1 MEYFAMKSIDD
12 LRKEL
17 ETLCIL
23 RGDFTLASGKKSNYY
38 YNGKAAML
46 SGKIKVNLARALLHL
61 AKGIH
66 FDVAGGPAVGAV
78 PLVEH
83 MSIVSALE
91 ENNAFDTFYVRSE
104 TKKHGTA
111 SSLYQAKDFNGNDI
125 LIKNTRALIIED
137 TLTTGGSIQVALKAV
152 EEIGAQVVGVLIV
165 ADRQDPDADWIRNQ
179 YDYRALFNVSNSGH
193 LINPNAN

>member
-1 MEYFAMKSIDD
+1 MKSIEE
-12 LRKEL
+12 LREDL

-46 SGKIKVNLARALLHL
+46 SGKVKIHLARALLKL
-61 AKGIH
+61 AEGIN
-66 FDVAGGPAVGAV
+66 FDVVGGPAVGAV

-91 ENNAFDTFYVRSE
+91 KDHTFDTFYVRSE
-104 TKKHGTA
+104 TKQHGTA
-111 SSLYQAKDFNGNDI
+111 SSLYQAKKFNGNDT
-125 LIKNTRALIIED
+125 LIKNTKALIVED

-152 EEIGAQVVGVLIV
+152 EEIGAEVAGVLIV
-165 ADRQDPDADWIRNQ
+165 ADRQDSDADWIRNQ

-193 LINPNAN
+193 LINPSAN

>member
-1 MEYFAMKSIDD
+1 MKSIEE
-12 LRKEL
+12 LREDL

-46 SGKIKVNLARALLHL
+46 SGKVKIHLARALLNL
-61 AKGIH
+61 AEGID
-66 FDVAGGPAVGAV
+66 FDVVGGPAVGAV

-91 ENNAFDTFYVRSE
+91 KDHTFDTFYVRSE
-104 TKKHGTA
+104 KKQHGTT
-111 SSLYQAKDFNGNDI
+111 SSLYQAKKFNGNDI
-125 LIKNTRALIIED
+125 LIKNTKALIVED

-152 EEIGAQVVGVLIV
+152 EEIGAEVAGVLIV
-165 ADRQDPDADWIRNQ
+165 ADRQDPDADWVRNQ

-193 LINPNAN
+193 LINPNTN

>member
-1 MEYFAMKSIDD
+1 MKSIEE
-12 LRKEL
+12 LREDL

-46 SGKIKVNLARALLHL
+46 SGKVKIHLARALLKL
-61 AKGIH
+61 AEGID
-66 FDVAGGPAVGAV
+66 FDVVGGPAVGAV

-91 ENNAFDTFYVRSE
+91 KDHTFDTFYVRSE
-104 TKKHGTA
+104 TKQHGTA
-111 SSLYQAKDFNGNDI
+111 SSLYQAKKFNGNDT
-125 LIKNTRALIIED
+125 LIKNTKALIVED

-152 EEIGAQVVGVLIV
+152 EEIGAEVAGVLIV
-165 ADRQDPDADWIRNQ
+165 ADRQDSDADWIRNQ

-193 LINPNAN
+193 LINPSAN

>member
-1 MEYFAMKSIDD
+1 MESIEE
-12 LRKEL
+12 LRKDL

-46 SGKIKVNLARALLHL
+46 SGKVKIHLARALLTL
-61 AKGIH
+61 AEGIE
-66 FDVAGGPAVGAV
+66 FDVVGGPAVGAV

-83 MSIVSALE
+83 MSIISALE
-91 ENNAFDTFYVRSE
+91 KKHIFDTFYVRSE
-104 TKKHGTA
+104 AKQHGTA

-125 LIKNTRALIIED
+125 LIQNTKALIVED

-152 EEIGAQVVGVLIV
+152 EEIGAKVVGVLIV
-165 ADRQDPDADWIRNQ
+165 ADRQDPDANWIRNE
-179 YDYRALFNVSNSGH
+179 YDYRALFNVSDSGH
-193 LINPNAN
+193 LINPTKN

>member
-1 MEYFAMKSIDD
+1 MKSIEE
-12 LRKEL
+12 LREDL

-46 SGKIKVNLARALLHL
+46 SGKVKIHLARALLKL
-61 AKGIH
+61 AEGIN
-66 FDVAGGPAVGAV
+66 FDVVGGPAVGAV

-91 ENNAFDTFYVRSE
+91 NDHTFDTFYVRSE
-104 TKKHGTA
+104 TKQHGTA
-111 SSLYQAKDFNGNDI
+111 SSLYQAKKFNGNDT
-125 LIKNTRALIIED
+125 LIKNTKALIVED

-152 EEIGAQVVGVLIV
+152 EEIGAEVAGVLIV
-165 ADRQDPDADWIRNQ
+165 ADRQDSDADWIRNQ

-193 LINPNAN
+193 LINPSAN